1 MSEKFLIKIAVKH
14 FLKFG
19 YEGTKLSHIAQE
31 AGMKKQSLYF
41 HFKNKDDLFVQVS
54 LRVVEEE
61 IEFLQSFFAGN
72 LALSLKDMLYALLLE
87 YKSRY
92 LDSANNGF
100 MFLLTFIPP
109 VQLQSS
115 FLDTYHLFLTYFKK
129 LLKQKFLEE
138 PRLRIN
144 PEDGPTSF
152 ITLLDGLM
160 TQLIFETPKDFDNS
174 LRIFWDIYWNG
185 LIIVNSPRQGDV

>member
-1 MSEKFLIKIAVKH
+1 MSEKNLIKIAVRH
-14 FLKFG
+14 FLQFG

-31 AGMKKQSLYF
+31 AGMRKQSLYF
-41 HFKNKDDLFVQVS
+41 HFRNKDDLFLQVNIII
-54 LRVVEEE
+54 VEEE
-61 IEFLQSFFAGN
+61 IEFLQSFFCKN
-72 LALSLKDMLYALLLE
+72 LSLSLEDTLYALLLE

-92 LDSANNGF
+92 LDRDNNGF

-109 VQLQSS
+109 AQLQNS
-115 FLDTYHLFLTYFKK
+115 FLQNYHLFLTYFRK
-129 LLKQKFLEE
+129 LLKSKFLEE
-138 PRLRIN
+138 PNLRIN
-144 PEDGPTSF
+144 PDDGPTSF

-185 LIIVNSPRQGDV
+185 LITTKKVDD